1 LSLGWIAT
9 LDREGR
15 TIWIADAHRGDGKRF
30 IVRADEKTTA
40 FIELKSVI
48 RKGVDTLSR
57 SGKVPLALSLL
68 GVAPAVFLT
77 LFPQG

>member
-1 LSLGWIAT
+1 LQTRTAAT
-9 LDREGR
+9 ESVSS
-15 TIWIADAHRGDGKRF
+15 
-30 IVRADEKTTA
+30 VRADKETTA
-40 FIELKSVI
+40 FIELKSAI

-57 SGKVPLALSLL
+57 SGRVPLALSLL

>member
-1 LSLGWIAT
+1 
-9 LDREGR
+9 
-15 TIWIADAHRGDGKRF
+15 
-30 IVRADEKTTA
+30 VRADEKTTA